1 MKKLLYLSGAPRV
14 STRPNAERVGPRTH
28 VKGVIRGFE
37 KNNWV
42 VHQYI
47 VGDNVPESWNTKG
60 SEKSIQSSVV
70 KQFGADLIRIVLN
83 YINRKKILKIDEQ
96 FDLVYERFAAF
107 QYLGYDLKIKRNIPW
122 ILETNAILS
131 IESSSERK
139 STALP
144 SKLQK
149 YEKFAYQNCDVLVCI
164 TEELKEL
171 IIQKFNIDP
180 NKIIISPNAVNIEE
194 FSSENHDPL
203 KFNDLF
209 NIGFVGSLW
218 QWQRLDFLF
227 DAVKELQGQGLE
239 ISITIVGDGQCADE
253 WKNYAKLINIDNVKF
268 VGKVKREDVPRYIS
282 GFDVCYSGQFSMGM
296 GSYLSPIKMYEY
308 MAMGKPILATSYGE
322 TKRLVTDGENGYLF
336 NENDKENLKKA
347 IKKLYSDKDLRILMG
362 LKSRNLVL
370 SNHSWQIRVKS
381 ILSNIEDVLNRNLI

>member
-14 STRPNAERVGPRTH
+14 STRPDAERVGPRTH
-28 VKGVIRGFE
+28 VKGVIRGFQ
-37 KNNWV
+37 KNNWI

-60 SEKSIQSSVV
+60 SEKSIQSSIV
-70 KQFGADLIRIVLN
+70 KQIGADIIRIALN

-107 QYLGYDLKIKRNIPW
+107 QYMGHSIKKKKNIPW

-131 IESSSERK
+131 IESSIERK

-164 TEELKEL
+164 TDELREL
-171 IIQKFNIDP
+171 IIKKFNIDP
-180 NKIIISPNAVNIEE
+180 DKIIISPNAVNIDE
-194 FSSENHDPL
+194 FSSENHEPL

-227 DAVKELQGQGLE
+227 DTVKELQDQGYE
-239 ISITIVGDGQCADE
+239 ISLTIVGDGQCADE
-253 WKNYAKLINIDNVKF
+253 WKNYAKVINIKNVKF
-268 VGKVKREDVPRYIS
+268 VGKVRREDVPRYIR
-282 GFDVCYSGQFSMGM
+282 GFDVCYSGQFSMEL

-322 TKRLVTDGENGYLF
+322 TKRLVIDGENGYLF
-336 NENDKENLKKA
+336 KENDKETLREA
-347 IKKLYSDKDLRILMG
+347 IKKLYLDDVLRKSMGDKSKNIAFD
-362 LKSRNLVL
+362 
-370 SNHSWQIRVKS
+370 NHSWEIRVKKMLNEIEK
-381 ILSNIEDVLNRNLI
+381 ILGK